1 MLDINSISIASDHAG
16 YLVKDMIVDFLKN
29 DLKLSSV
36 LNLGCDSS
44 DSVDYPDYS
53 KKVCFNILNGISNYG
68 ILVCGTG
75 IEMSMAANKIS
86 TIRAALCKDAYAA
99 IMTRQHNN
107 ANVLCIGARNTDPN
121 TINEIVHAF
130 LVTNFDGGRHQKR
143 ISKFS

>member
-1 MLDINSISIASDHAG
+1 MFQVDRQWEFIAKVEKQIEEQSKDLSELRR
-16 YLVKDMIVDFLKN
+16 LVRSGKPLSSFSNETNQDPDGAWQGFDRLAEITGRKDYAPGDWIVDAFSV
-29 DLKLSSV
+29 SSPTMTP
-36 LNLGCDSS
+36 LIAG
-44 DSVDYPDYS
+44 
-53 KKVCFNILNGISNYG
+53 
-68 ILVCGTG
+68 
-75 IEMSMAANKIS
+75 
-86 TIRAALCKDAYAA
+86 DAYAA